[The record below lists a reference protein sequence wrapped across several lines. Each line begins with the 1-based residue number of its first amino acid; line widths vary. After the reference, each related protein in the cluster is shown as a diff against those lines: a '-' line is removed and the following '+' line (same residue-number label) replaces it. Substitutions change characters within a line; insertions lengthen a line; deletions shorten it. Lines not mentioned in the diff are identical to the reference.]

1 MKFVLVYPEIHCSCF
16 RADQYA
22 RYVVY
27 DFRCRELVLLRAVV
41 DIPLKCLV
49 FGKENETED
58 FTIHKDQLFF
68 RNGSNMCLLY
78 SEVNAYVTW
87 SDFNRMRGAYYQ
99 PRKKY
104 KH

>member
-1 MKFVLVYPEIHCSCF
+1 MKFVLVYPELDCSCF

-22 RYVVY
+22 QYVTSE
-27 DFRCRELVLLRAVV
+27 FRCREMVLLRAVA
-41 DIPLKCLV
+41 DIQLKCLV
-49 FGKENETED
+49 FGKAGKTED
-58 FTIHKDQLFF
+58 LTIHKDQLFF

-78 SEVNAYVTW
+78 SEVNACVTW

-99 PRKKY
+99 PRRKY